1 MLNCMMAWSAVGDKF
16 TVTGYGCSEMR
27 FTVISESHKTCELSA
42 AFNGQS
48 SVTIPEVINGY
59 QVIRIG
65 RDCFEDEEDM
75 ESLTIPS
82 SICSTGNRSFEHC
95 SVKDI
100 YITDLKAWNDMTFG
114 EGYSYPLKRDLYLNG
129 EKVTDLVLP
138 NTITFISDAFR
149 GGKNFTSVSIPN
161 SVKSINANAF
171 STCNSMVNVYVD
183 IKNPL
188 EIGNSTF
195 PNRSNAVLYVPYGTK
210 LKYQTADYWKE
221 FKEIIELPQKPIVN
235 IEFSDAKVKAI
246 CVANWDTNGDG
257 ELSEEEAGDVTSIGT
272 VFQNNTEITSFSEF
286 KYFTGVTTIGQYA
299 LSGCTNLS
307 TIEFPSSLTT
317 IERYA
322 LYNSGFKDLIFPDN
336 VTSIGNSAVRN
347 CNSLTSVKI
356 GRNSVSF
363 GKNVFR
369 KCTNLSSITF
379 DGTECHFNGE
389 DAFRDYGALSSVII
403 TDISAWCKST
413 FYSNSN
419 PLLITKNLLLQT
431 ADGSISAI
439 RHLMIP
445 DDITAI
451 NNYAFYGCESLE
463 SIAIPNSVTAIAN
476 YAFSGC
482 NNLTVVTVEATEP
495 IEITSHV
502 FPNRANSTLYVP
514 TGCQT
519 AYEAAD
525 YWKEFGNIIS
535 LANGDTFTA
544 TSIEGIVITF
554 QVTDCELKQC
564 QVGYTYEKKKG
575 MRTAIDKSTSG
586 EITIPDVVNGY
597 IVTKVGD
604 YAFYECKDLTKV
616 NLPSSIKSFGKY
628 AFKSC
633 INLEPFAL
641 PSNLTYISEGLFNGC
656 VKFVNISLPSTV
668 TSIGSYA
675 FCGCSNLVSIN
686 TDNIKSIGSYAFYG
700 CSKLTNICISE
711 GTTSICQGAFENC
724 FLLSAINIPEGVT
737 SIGINAFSNCRSIQE
752 ITIPGTVNK
761 METWDNCWAFS
772 GCSGLKTIIL
782 KKGVSV
788 LGNNTFSCCY
798 NVRTVIVENMNPISV
813 HSSFDDFYNKAVLY
827 VPNGAKAAYLAD
839 SYWSKFK
846 TIVELKPVIFADANV
861 KDRCVSQWDTNVDSE
876 IDYLEVVSIKDLNG
890 VFKNTEITSFN
901 ELKYFTGVTNIQSD
915 DFNNC
920 GNLTSITIP
929 NNVVTISDNAFAG
942 CNKLTSVTV
951 ESFTPCELYQ
961 NSFPNRANATLYVPI
976 GYKAAYEV
984 ADYWKEFKSIVEVDA
999 ASTYIAFADP
1009 SAKEICITS
1018 TNWDSNGD
1026 GEISVAEATAVTDLG
1041 ETFTNSRITSLC
1053 ELRYFTGLKTI
1064 GDEAFHNCEL
1074 DAITIPIN
1082 IETIGN
1088 LAFCNCSNLSD
1099 ISLPSGLSTIGKNA
1113 FSSCTKLANVII
1125 PNHVTSIGS
1134 SAFYY
1139 CSALSSIIIPSSVT
1153 SIGAGAFSSCA
1164 GLESFVVEDGNEV
1177 YDSRDNCNALIETSS
1192 NTLLT
1197 GTKNTIIP
1205 ASVTSIGAY
1214 AFSSQKELSD
1224 ITIPNSVTS
1233 IGNGAFSSCSS
1244 LTSINI
1250 PYGVNSIGDY
1260 TFDGCTNLTSV
1271 SIPNS
1276 VTSIGAYAFRDCRN
1290 LKTMII
1296 PNGVSSINY
1305 YAFQYCKTLESV
1317 SLPSSIS
1324 SIESGAFE
1332 YCEKLSSVTIY
1343 KEKPVY
1349 IGDYSTFQY
1358 RSYATLHVPY
1368 GCKSAYEKATYWKD
1382 FKEIIELPA
1391 ILLGDANG
1399 DGTIDTQDAIK
1410 VVQYYLGKNPT
1421 DFNIQAADVNNDGV
1435 VDTQD
1440 AIQIIKIYLKKE

>member
-1 MLNCMMAWSAVGDKF
+1 MKKIILSWMVIMLNCMMAWSAVGEKF
-16 TVTGYGCSEMR
+16 TAAGNECSE
-27 FTVISESHKTCELSA
+27 T
-42 AFNGQS
+42 
-48 SVTIPEVINGY
+48 
-59 QVIRIG
+59 
-65 RDCFEDEEDM
+65 
-75 ESLTIPS
+75 
-82 SICSTGNRSFEHC
+82 
-95 SVKDI
+95 
-100 YITDLKAWNDMTFG
+100 
-114 EGYSYPLKRDLYLNG
+114 
-129 EKVTDLVLP
+129 
-138 NTITFISDAFR
+138 
-149 GGKNFTSVSIPN
+149 
-161 SVKSINANAF
+161 
-171 STCNSMVNVYVD
+171 
-183 IKNPL
+183 
-188 EIGNSTF
+188 
-195 PNRSNAVLYVPYGTK
+195 
-210 LKYQTADYWKE
+210 
-221 FKEIIELPQKPIVN
+221 VN

-257 ELSEEEAGDVTSIGT
+257 ELSEEEAEDVTSIGT
-272 VFQNNTEITSFSEF
+272 AFQNNTEITSFSEF

-299 LSGCTNLS
+299 LSGCTNLA

-419 PLLITKNLLLQT
+419 PLSITKNLLLQT

-482 NNLTVVTVEATEP
+482 SNLTVVTVEATEP
-495 IEITSHV
+495 IAITSHV

-544 TSIEGIVITF
+544 TSIEGIGITF

-616 NLPSSIKSFGKY
+616 NLPSSVQSFGIN

-668 TSIGSYA
+668 TSIGSSA
-675 FCGCSNLVSIN
+675 FLGCSNLVSIN
-686 TDNIKSIGSYAFYG
+686 TDNIKSIGSYAFDGCYSLESINTEKAKSIGSYAFYG
-700 CSKLTNICISE
+700 CSKLTNICIPE
-711 GTTSICQGAFENC
+711 GTTSISQGAFENC

-737 SIGINAFSNCRSIQE
+737 SIGINAFTNCRSIQE

-788 LGNNTFSCCY
+788 LGNNTFSSCS
-798 NVRTVIVENMNPISV
+798 NVGTVIVENMDPIST
-813 HSSFDDFYNKAVLY
+813 HTSFTSFDTKATLY
-827 VPNGAKAAYLAD
+827 VPNGAKDAYLSSSD
-839 SYWSKFK
+839 WSRFK
-846 TIVELKPVIFADANV
+846 IIVELKPVIFADATV
-861 KDRCVSQWDTNVDSE
+861 KERCVSHWDTSVDSE
-876 IDYLEVVSIKDLNG
+876 IDYLEVTAIKDLKG
-890 VFKNTEITSFN
+890 VFKNAEITSFN

-915 DFNNC
+915 DFYNC

-929 NNVVTISDNAFAG
+929 NNVVSISDNAFKG

-951 ESFTPCELYQ
+951 ENFTPCELYQ

-976 GYKAAYEV
+976 GCKTAYEA
-984 ADYWKEFKSIVEVDA
+984 ADYWNEFKSIVEVDA

-1009 SAKEICITS
+1009 SVKEICITS

-1026 GEISVAEATAVTDLG
+1026 GELSVAEAAAVSDLG
-1041 ETFTNSRITSLC
+1041 EAFRYTSITSFN
-1053 ELRYFTGLKTI
+1053 ELRYFTSLKVI
-1064 GDEAFHNCEL
+1064 GDDAFTECK
-1074 DAITIPIN
+1074 
-1082 IETIGN
+1082 IETLTLPQCIEEIGDHAFSSCSSLSSISFPDGLTTIGN
-1088 LAFCNCSNLSD
+1088 SAFYR
-1099 ISLPSGLSTIGKNA
+1099 
-1113 FSSCTKLANVII
+1113 CTKLANFII

-1177 YDSRDNCNALIETSS
+1177 YDSRDNCNALIETST
-1192 NTLLT
+1192 NMLLT

-1205 ASVTSIGAY
+1205 ASVTSIGAN

-1233 IGNGAFSSCSS
+1233 IGNSAFYGCSS

-1250 PYGVNSIGDY
+1250 PYGVNSIGEN
-1260 TFDGCTNLTSV
+1260 TFYNCSSLTSV

-1276 VTSIGAYAFRDCRN
+1276 ITSIGRSAFMYCSN
-1290 LKTMII
+1290 LKTIII
-1296 PNGVSSINY
+1296 PEGVTSINY
-1305 YAFQYCKTLESV
+1305 YAFEGCKTLESV

-1324 SIESGAFE
+1324 SIESGAFA

-1343 KEKPVY
+1343 KETPVY
-1349 IGDYSTFQY
+1349 IRDYSTFQY

-1399 DGTIDTQDAIK
+1399 DGVIDTQDAIK